1 MTKQKKLY
9 SVNYNGTDIDM
20 NINDESFNHF
30 KSLQPLQQ
38 KAVLNLMTLKLLQ
51 IINE

>member
-9 SVNYNGTDIDM
+9 SVNHNGTDIDM

-30 KSLQPLQQ
+30 KSLSPLQQ
-38 KAVLNLMTLKLLQ
+38 KAIQDLMTLKLLQ
-51 IINE
+51 QNT